1 MIDGQ
6 AEWHRRPAY
15 RTLTR
20 IHLKRRKQMYQ
31 TRGYPLD
38 LDLRRSH
45 RRAHR
50 PVTERLLAWTL
61 RRARRAT
68 DGPQTT

>member
-1 MIDGQ
+1 
-6 AEWHRRPAY
+6 
-15 RTLTR
+15 
-20 IHLKRRKQMYQ
+20 MYQ

-45 RRAHR
+45 RRVRR
-50 PVTERLLAWTL
+50 PVTKRLLAWTQ

-68 DGPQTT
+68 DGPPTA